1 MLFGFIGAVW
11 LGTKALDQST
21 GRFFGVAALGLCALE
36 ALYFV
41 TDMAALW

>member
-1 MLFGFIGAVW
+1 MAVS
-11 LGTKALDQST
+11 LGMKALSQST
-21 GRFFGVAALGLCALE
+21 GRPFGVAALGLCAIQ